1 MCYCVGLYFNSV
13 VICKRLFFVG
23 LYLYFG
29 VVCFELLWVCCDYC
43 VGFVNYGVAWVWVLL
58 YYVLFAMG
66 RCCVGCGCVFTS
78 FRLDY
83 VGVWLVWVVCVSV
96 WFAPSGLGWAV
107 GCLVLVLLFVG
118 TFCLVLV
125 LWFGLGG

>member
-1 MCYCVGLYFNSV
+1 
-13 VICKRLFFVG
+13 
-23 LYLYFG
+23 
-29 VVCFELLWVCCDYC
+29 
-43 VGFVNYGVAWVWVLL
+43 
-58 YYVLFAMG
+58 MG

-125 LWFGLGG
+125 LWFGLGGWCWLRFASVGGLFVIWFVFGALVF